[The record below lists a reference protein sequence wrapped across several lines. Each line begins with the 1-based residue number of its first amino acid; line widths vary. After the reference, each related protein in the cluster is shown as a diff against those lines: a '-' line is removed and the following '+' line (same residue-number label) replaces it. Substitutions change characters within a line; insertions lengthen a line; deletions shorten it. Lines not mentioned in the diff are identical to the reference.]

1 MAEPRVLPALP
12 SSAERCGVPYRRR
25 RWAAGETARVHR
37 RRTETSVTDLA
48 SIARER
54 AMRSRRSQGLPDH
67 ITDPAVFDFVARLVV
82 LATPTDEV
90 PHAGVPP

>member
-1 MAEPRVLPALP
+1 MAEPVLPASP
-12 SSAERCGVPYRRR
+12 SSAERCGVPHRRR
-25 RWAAGETARVHR
+25 RRAAGETARVHRR

-67 ITDPAVFDFVARLVV
+67 ITDPAVFDLVARLVV